1 MSKYF
6 SKKYSI
12 FIKKKNSSIMF
23 LTFTLFF
30 PPFSPMK
37 NGVSSMDTLTPLL
50 VTLIGDTTGATQVT
64 MKRATT

>member
-1 MSKYF
+1 M

-12 FIKKKNSSIMF
+12 FIKKKKFINNVSNFYSI
-23 LTFTLFF
+23 F

-37 NGVSSMDTLTPLL
+37 NGVSSMDSLTPLL